1 MGTIKESRY
10 LEIRLTESRRQSKTK
25 YRKQLSDILLETALI
40 GLTAGAGLWLV
51 LELLTESGQ
60 MIPLLGSVLLTA
72 LICSVTE
79 RMEKCGI
86 YIRGGVAA
94 ATAGGL
100 FLLYRQI
107 LDGFALYWNTVADT
121 FGSRAGIYF
130 TRFDTADIMAE
141 DTARLVFLIYL
152 GMAAAVIGFL
162 ILRFR
167 IYVLVFLEIFVLPF
181 MMVLTGKEPESGVG
195 VAFYMGIFLEINY
208 LLARSGRK
216 RYSEQSS
223 RAFWFGGI
231 LTCLVLM
238 AAGVFL
244 GQIMPAADYAS
255 SELVEEAKQE
265 ALNAVNNLRYRKGK
279 INSLPDGQL
288 KKCGAWTAS
297 DETALK

>member
-1 MGTIKESRY
+1 M
-10 LEIRLTESRRQSKTK
+10 EIRITESRRQSKTK

-60 MIPLLGSVLLTA
+60 MMPLLGSVLLTA

-100 FLLYRQI
+100 FLLYRQYSGWI
-107 LDGFALYWNTVADT
+107 CTLLEYRGRYIWKQ
-121 FGSRAGIYF
+121 SRNLF

-195 VAFYMGIFLEINY
+195 VAFYMGVFLEINY

-231 LTCLVLM
+231 LTGLVLM

-255 SELVEEAKQE
+255 SELVAEAKQE
-265 ALNAVNNLRYRKGK
+265 ALNAVNDLRYRKGK
-279 INSLPDGQL
+279 INSRAG
-288 KKCGAWTAS
+288 WTAEKMWS
-297 DETALK
+297 VDSIG

>member
-1 MGTIKESRY
+1 M
-10 LEIRLTESRRQSKTK
+10 LEM
-25 YRKQLSDILLETALI
+25 
-40 GLTAGAGLWLV
+40 
-51 LELLTESGQ
+51 LTESGQ
-60 MIPLLGSVLLTA
+60 MLPLLGSVLLTA
-72 LICSVTE
+72 LLCSVTE

-86 YIRGGVAA
+86 YIRCGVAA

-195 VAFYMGIFLEINY
+195 VAFYM
-208 LLARSGRK
+208 
-216 RYSEQSS
+216 
-223 RAFWFGGI
+223 
-231 LTCLVLM
+231 
-238 AAGVFL
+238 
-244 GQIMPAADYAS
+244 
-255 SELVEEAKQE
+255 
-265 ALNAVNNLRYRKGK
+265 
-279 INSLPDGQL
+279 
-288 KKCGAWTAS
+288 
-297 DETALK
+297 

>member
-1 MGTIKESRY
+1 M
-10 LEIRLTESRRQSKTK
+10 
-25 YRKQLSDILLETALI
+25 
-40 GLTAGAGLWLV
+40 

-60 MIPLLGSVLLTA
+60 MMPLLGSVLLTA

-195 VAFYMGIFLEINY
+195 VAFYMGVFLEINY

-231 LTCLVLM
+231 LTGLVLM

-255 SELVEEAKQE
+255 SELVAEAKQE
-265 ALNAVNNLRYRKGK
+265 KLIPCRMD
-279 INSLPDGQL
+279 S
-288 KKCGAWTAS
+288 
-297 DETALK
+297 

>member
-1 MGTIKESRY
+1 M
-10 LEIRLTESRRQSKTK
+10 
-25 YRKQLSDILLETALI
+25 
-40 GLTAGAGLWLV
+40 

-86 YIRGGVAA
+86 YIRVGVAA

-167 IYVLVFLEIFVLPF
+167 DLCTGIFRNLCTSIYD
-181 MMVLTGKEPESGVG
+181 VLTGRNREWSRRGFLYGNFSGDQLSSGPFRQKAIQRTEQQGLLVWRHPYVSG
-195 VAFYMGIFLEINY
+195 THGSRSLSGTDHAGGRLCIF
-208 LLARSGRK
+208 G
-216 RYSEQSS
+216 
-223 RAFWFGGI
+223 
-231 LTCLVLM
+231 TC
-238 AAGVFL
+238 
-244 GQIMPAADYAS
+244 
-255 SELVEEAKQE
+255 
-265 ALNAVNNLRYRKGK
+265 
-279 INSLPDGQL
+279 
-288 KKCGAWTAS
+288 
-297 DETALK
+297 

>member
-1 MGTIKESRY
+1 M
-10 LEIRLTESRRQSKTK
+10 
-25 YRKQLSDILLETALI
+25 
-40 GLTAGAGLWLV
+40 

-60 MIPLLGSVLLTA
+60 MMPLLGSVLLTA

-195 VAFYMGIFLEINY
+195 VAFYMGVFLEINY
-208 LLARSGRK
+208 PSGPFRQK
-216 RYSEQSS
+216 AIQ
-223 RAFWFGGI
+223 
-231 LTCLVLM
+231 
-238 AAGVFL
+238 
-244 GQIMPAADYAS
+244 
-255 SELVEEAKQE
+255 
-265 ALNAVNNLRYRKGK
+265 
-279 INSLPDGQL
+279 
-288 KKCGAWTAS
+288 
-297 DETALK
+297 

>member
-1 MGTIKESRY
+1 M
-10 LEIRLTESRRQSKTK
+10 LEM
-25 YRKQLSDILLETALI
+25 
-40 GLTAGAGLWLV
+40 
-51 LELLTESGQ
+51 LTESGQ
-60 MIPLLGSVLLTA
+60 MLPLLGSVLLTA
-72 LICSVTE
+72 LLCSVTE

-86 YIRGGVAA
+86 YIRCGVAA

-195 VAFYMGIFLEINY
+195 VAFYMGIFWRAIIFWPVPVESDTANRAQG
-208 LLARSGRK
+208 LLVWRHPYVSGTHGSRSLSGTDHAGGRLC
-216 RYSEQSS
+216 S
-223 RAFWFGGI
+223 FG
-231 LTCLVLM
+231 TCCRSK
-238 AAGVFL
+238 AGS
-244 GQIMPAADYAS
+244 P
-255 SELVEEAKQE
+255 E
-265 ALNAVNNLRYRKGK
+265 
-279 INSLPDGQL
+279 
-288 KKCGAWTAS
+288 CG
-297 DETALK
+297 E

>member
-1 MGTIKESRY
+1 M
-10 LEIRLTESRRQSKTK
+10 EIRITESRRQSKTK

-51 LELLTESGQ
+51 LEMLTESGQ
-60 MIPLLGSVLLTA
+60 MLPLLGSILLTA
-72 LICSVTE
+72 LLCSVTE

-86 YIRGGVAA
+86 YIRCGMAA

-216 RYSEQSS
+216 RYSEQSRPS
-223 RAFWFGGI
+223 GLEASLRVWYSWQQESFWDRS
-231 LTCLVLM
+231 CRR
-238 AAGVFL
+238 
-244 GQIMPAADYAS
+244 QIMQ
-255 SELVEEAKQE
+255 LRNLLQKQS
-265 ALNAVNNLRYRKGK
+265 RK
-279 INSLPDGQL
+279 P
-288 KKCGAWTAS
+288 
-297 DETALK
+297 